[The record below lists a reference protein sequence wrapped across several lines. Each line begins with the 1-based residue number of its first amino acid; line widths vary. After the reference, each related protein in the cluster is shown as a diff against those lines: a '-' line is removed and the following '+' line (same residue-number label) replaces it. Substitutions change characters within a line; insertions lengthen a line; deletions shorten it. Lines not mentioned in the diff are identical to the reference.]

1 MQDKY
6 PALVLLADYTTG
18 TDMDKLFQFG
28 LQVILDC
35 LTARLKNS
43 EC

>member
-6 PALVLLADYTTG
+6 PTLVLLADYTTG
-18 TDMDKLFQFG
+18 ADMDKQFLFG
-28 LQVILDC
+28 LQVILDG
-35 LTARLKNS
+35 LEARLKNS